1 MTTDEVYE
9 RIVAE
14 QAKAFLFDAPDPDDD
29 WDDDEEEDGT
39 DSWLDPDL
47 PPVVW
52 AAAAV
57 DLVDAGEYPAFP
69 CGAD

>member
-1 MTTDEVYE
+1 MDETYT
-9 RIVAE
+9 RIVVE
-14 QAKAFLFDAPDPDDD
+14 QAKAFLYDDAPE
-29 WDDDEEEDGT
+29 DDDEDEDDDECDS
-39 DSWLDPDL
+39 DSWLDPYYDL